1 MRGFRQV
8 QASQTQQYHTFA
20 SSKIQNVRLPSSSSI
35 FNETL
40 SHFCFV
46 EDSRGLD
53 SRGVGRPGADLLT
66 QVLDLAGVLGT
77 ASAWLLAGLV
87 PRWGSRNMFTGAK
100 SMPADAP
107 GIKTPIYSIVTQYD
121 GPFYSIAP
129 TENNQ
134 DIQHIRCCFFRCHR
148 FAFPGESRDQS
159 CGPNG
164 RCARRP
170 RDLCETPARPS
181 GKPGKPTPPPSG
193 QAR

>member
-20 SSKIQNVRLPSSSSI
+20 SSKIQNVRLPSTSSI

-77 ASAWLLAGLV
+77 ASAWLLASLV
-87 PRWGSRNMFTGAK
+87 STLGSTNIFSGAK
-100 SMPADAP
+100 SISLSDSTNVETVLSLAKE
-107 GIKTPIYSIVTQYD
+107 GVEEVGGGVIYFSGSGSRGRLAHVSRASRVQGLVVMI
-121 GPFYSIAP
+121 
-129 TENNQ
+129 
-134 DIQHIRCCFFRCHR
+134 CC
-148 FAFPGESRDQS
+148 
-159 CGPNG
+159 
-164 RCARRP
+164 
-170 RDLCETPARPS
+170 
-181 GKPGKPTPPPSG
+181 
-193 QAR
+193 